1 MKLKFQSDLNYQRQ
15 AIDSIT
21 NIFRGQAIKQSNF
34 TVSYG
39 EDAGMIQT
47 DLGIGNRMDLT
58 PYEILKNVQEIQ
70 ISNGLARSESLDGMN
85 FTVEME
91 TGTGK
96 TYVYLRT
103 IYELNKKYGFTKFVV
118 VVPSVAI
125 REGVYKSLQITEQHF
140 RELYDRQPLE
150 YFIYDSEKLDKVRS
164 FATATTIQVM
174 IINIDAFRKSF
185 DDPDKEDKANVIH
198 RANDRLNGYKPIE
211 FIQETRPIVIIDEPQ
226 SVDTTPKSK
235 EAIASLKPLCTL
247 RYSATHVDK
256 YNMIYRLDAVDA
268 YNEKLVKKIEVMS
281 VRSEESFNL
290 PYIKLIEVNERKAK
304 IELDVET
311 RGKVKRTTKTI
322 KFGDDLFD
330 LSGER
335 EIYRNYIVEQ
345 IDWTPGN
352 ESVEINGHYLKIG
365 DALGDID
372 DDTIKRYQIRKT
384 IEEHLD
390 KELRYNHRGIKILSL
405 FFIDKVAN
413 YRDYD
418 KDGNPTKGKYA
429 LMFEEEYKQLIAKP
443 KYRTLF
449 KDVDVDTEVE
459 KVHNGYFAQDK
470 KGKLKDTKGNT
481 AADTDVYSLI
491 MKEKERLL
499 SLEEP
504 LRFIFSHSALREGW
518 DNPNVFQICTLK
530 DSGGTYVSRRQ
541 EIGRGLRLAV
551 NQDGEREAD
560 YNVNTL
566 TVMANESYEEFVA
579 NLQTEMEEQTGI
591 TFGKIE
597 SHIFAKLA
605 YLDENTEEPVAMG
618 YDLSKKL
625 YENLK
630 EQNYID
636 KKDKATTELRE
647 ALENY
652 EFAIPEAFQPWK
664 AAVVKQLKHIT
675 DRLPIK
681 DGSKKKKVKLNKAII
696 NSQEFIELWDKIKY
710 KTVFSIDFESDQLIR
725 KTIDSIKK
733 MKKIEQVRIIS
744 RKDGIATMDRLS
756 GVQGSMLSER
766 VEDYVA
772 IQHTLPD
779 VITELQ
785 NRTNLT
791 RKTIVQILTG
801 SKRLDDF
808 KNNPQK
814 FIQEV
819 TKIIQREMKLLLR
832 DGIKYY
838 KMSDDSYYAVEL
850 FENEELLAYL
860 NQNAVSS
867 QKSPFDHV
875 LYDSDIEESF
885 AKRFEDD
892 ENVKVYVK
900 LPNWFKIETPVGNY
914 NPDWAA
920 VINKD
925 GEEKLYFVLETKGT
939 DIEEFL
945 RPEEQAKIHF
955 ARKHFEA
962 INADVL
968 FEGPENDVQEFMLRV
983 TTR

>member
-1 MKLKFQSDLNYQRQ
+1 MKLKFQSDLKYQHQ

-21 NIFRGQAIKQSNF
+21 NIFRGQATKQSNF

-47 DLGIGNRMDLT
+47 DLGIGNRLDLT
-58 PYEILKNVQEIQ
+58 LNEMLKNVQEVQ
-70 ISNGLARSESLDGMN
+70 IRNGLARSESLDGMN

-103 IYELNKKYGFTKFVV
+103 IYELNKRWGFSKFVI

-125 REGVYKSLQITEQHF
+125 REGVFKSLQITEQHF
-140 RELYDRQPLE
+140 TELYDRQPLE

-311 RGKVKRTTKTI
+311 RGKVKRSTKTI

-352 ESVEINGHYLKIG
+352 ESVEINGHFLRIG
-365 DALGDID
+365 DSLGDID

-413 YRDYD
+413 YRDYG

-449 KDVDVDTEVE
+449 KDVDVYTEVE

-551 NQDGEREAD
+551 NQDGERVAD

-605 YLDENTEEPVAMG
+605 FLDVESEEPVAMG

-652 EFAIPEAFQPWK
+652 EFSIPEEFQPWK

-696 NSQEFIELWDKIKY
+696 NSQEFIELWEKIKY
-710 KTVFSIDFESDQLIR
+710 KTVFSIEFDSDQLIR
-725 KTIDSIKK
+725 KTIDSIQK

-801 SKRLDDF
+801 SKRLEDF

-838 KMSDDSYYAVEL
+838 KMSDEAYYAVEL

-860 NQNAVSS
+860 NQNAVASE
-867 QKSPFDHV
+867 KSPFDHI

-968 FEGPENDVQEFMLRV
+968 FEGPEYDVQDFMLRV
-983 TTR
+983 TSR